1 MVGTLD
7 AVIAS
12 DPRPMVADRART
24 LRVTLAETPKS
35 RRWKLRAR
43 VGERVPW
50 YVLPDEV
57 QQ

>member
-1 MVGTLD
+1 LD
-7 AVIAS
+7 
-12 DPRPMVADRART
+12 
-24 LRVTLAETPKS
+24 ETPKS

-43 VGERVPW
+43 IGERVPW